1 MMNIKNRLFIY
12 FLKLKY
18 KIIQLIRVLR
28 TMKNI
33 WLILLV
39 MYMSFAF
46 AREVVEIY
54 EVEDKQL
61 LKIQFINKRDGIF
74 ILF

>member
-1 MMNIKNRLFIY
+1 MNIKNRLFIY

>member
-1 MMNIKNRLFIY
+1 MNIKNRLFIY

-28 TMKNI
+28 IMKNI